1 MLEITPTLRRALA
14 LAAPLALV
22 AGLAGLG
29 NAQEPLLTVQEPE
42 LGQWQFEGTDDPPI
56 EVTTVENDPLD
67 FSWLAVLGGS
77 GTPIEAYRYGWDL
90 ADPDDPWDPN
100 WATDWQV
107 DLLAAPTIAFAS
119 GTHTLH
125 VAVRDVAM
133 NVTRGTVVLAVT
145 PPVAQE
151 ARTWSALRRLF
162 RR

>member
-1 MLEITPTLRRALA
+1 MLEITPKLRRTLA
-14 LAAPLALV
+14 LAAPLVLV
-22 AGLAGLG
+22 ASLAGLG
-29 NAQEPLLTVQEPE
+29 HAQEPLLTVQEPE
-42 LGQWQFEGTDDPPI
+42 LGQWQFEGTGGPPI
-56 EVTTVENDPLD
+56 EVTVLEDDPLD
-67 FSWLAVLGGS
+67 FSWLAVPGGS
-77 GTPIEAYRYGWDL
+77 GALIDAYRYGWDL
-90 ADPDDPWDPN
+90 VDPGDPFDPN

-133 NVTRGTVVLAVT
+133 NVTRGAVVLAVT

-151 ARTWSALRRLF
+151 ARTWSAVRRLF